1 MKTLI
6 LSPEESRE
14 QAEKLAHYTGLEHK
28 TIGIRYFPDGES
40 LVTLPLPLDQHLVVY
55 FNLHNPNAK
64 LIELILACSA
74 ARKKGVQRIS
84 LITPYLAYMRQDIEN
99 HPGEAISQQ
108 IIGEMLCNYI
118 DDIITV
124 DPHLHRIENLS
135 QAYPLKNA
143 ISLSAEG
150 IIGDYI
156 KETYTDV
163 LLLGPDG
170 ESQQWVSAA
179 AERAGYSYG
188 VATKIRQGDRSVVIT
203 LPEMALDNKKIVL
216 VDDMISTGGT
226 IIKIASM
233 LKDRHSTIEAA
244 IVTHCLCTHEDEQ
257 KILDSGV
264 RKIISTESI
273 PHSTNVISLTHLI
286 GNAVKKII

>member
-1 MKTLI
+1 MKSLI
-6 LSPEESRE
+6 LSSEESQK
-14 QAEKLAHYTGLEHK
+14 QAEKLARYIGLEHK
-28 TIGIRYFPDGES
+28 TISIRYFPDGES
-40 LVTLPLPLDQHLVVY
+40 LVTLPLPLNEHLIVY

-64 LIELILACSA
+64 LIELILACST
-74 ARKKGVQRIS
+74 ARKKGVQRIT

-118 DDIITV
+118 DDILTV
-124 DPHLHRIENLS
+124 DPHLHRIEKLS

-143 ISLSAEG
+143 ISLSAEHV
-150 IIGDYI
+150 IGDYI
-156 KETYTDV
+156 KKSYKDV

-179 AERAGYSYG
+179 AERAGCAYG
-188 VATKIRQGDRSVVIT
+188 VATKVRQGDRSVVIT
-203 LPEMALDNKKIVL
+203 LPEIDLDNKNIIL
-216 VDDMISTGGT
+216 IDDMISTGGT
-226 IIKIASM
+226 IIKIASL

-244 IVTHCLCTHEDEQ
+244 IVTHCLCTDDDEQ
-257 KILDSGV
+257 KILNSGV
-264 RKIISTESI
+264 RKIISTESV
-273 PHSTNVISLTHLI
+273 PHSTNEISLTHLI

>member
-1 MKTLI
+1 MKSLI
-6 LSPEESRE
+6 LSSEESQM
-14 QAEKLAHYTGLEHK
+14 QAEKLARYIGLEHK
-28 TIGIRYFPDGES
+28 TIDVRYFPDGES
-40 LVTLPLPLDQHLVVY
+40 LVTLPLPLNEHLIVY

-64 LIELILACSA
+64 LIELILACST
-74 ARKKGVQRIS
+74 ARRKGAQRIT

-179 AERAGYSYG
+179 AERAGCSYG
-188 VATKIRQGDRSVVIT
+188 VATKVRQGDRSVVIT